1 MEEWLVG
8 AEEDYVA
15 MLSKITKKLNLKN
28 KPKSN
33 PQLNRAQNFHD
44 SRSKSQGNMTPEM
57 MHSAYNQTGSFG
69 GA

>member
-1 MEEWLVG
+1 MNLLGKV
-8 AEEDYVA
+8 
-15 MLSKITKKLNLKN
+15 TKKFSTKN

-33 PQLNRAQNFHD
+33 PQLNRLQNFHD
-44 SRSKSQGNMTPEM
+44 SRSKSQGSMTPEM

>member
-1 MEEWLVG
+1 MEG
-8 AEEDYVA
+8 DYVA
-15 MLSKITKKLNLKN
+15 VLSKITKKLKLKDR
-28 KPKSN
+28 PKSN

-44 SRSKSQGNMTPEM
+44 SRSKSQGSMTTEM